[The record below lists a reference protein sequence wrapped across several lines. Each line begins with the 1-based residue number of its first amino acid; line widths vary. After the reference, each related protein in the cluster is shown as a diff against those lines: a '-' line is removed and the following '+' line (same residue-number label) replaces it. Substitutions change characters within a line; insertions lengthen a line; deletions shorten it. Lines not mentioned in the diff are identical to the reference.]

1 MTKVVV
7 LGAGIV
13 GLSTALMLAMQG
25 HEVTVLE
32 RDGDAVPGSPDDAW
46 QAWDR
51 RGIAQFRHPHILL
64 PGGRQIL
71 ESLLPDVQQ
80 ALLRS
85 HGTSFDVLAAMPP
98 FIEDRAPREGDERFI
113 TVTARRPVMEYAFAT
128 TAEENLDVRRGV
140 AVTELLTGA
149 QAAKG
154 VPHVTG
160 VRTSDGERL
169 AADLVIDAMGRRS
182 TTPGWLAAVGARP
195 PTEEAEDS
203 GFTYYS
209 RYFHSATGTVPAY
222 LTGALTP
229 FDSYSLLTLPGDAWT
244 WSVSIYI
251 SSRDQALKSLRQP
264 EKWAALVTACPL
276 HAHFLDGEPITDV
289 LAISGVVDRY
299 RRYVVDG
306 APVVTGIITVG
317 DSSCCTNPSLGRG
330 MTMGLMQAAGTVD
343 TVRDHLGDPV
353 ALAHAHDQMTQAQ
366 VNPWYRATVGFDR
379 ARLEQINASIEG
391 RPVPDGVGDEA
402 DVQRAFAVAMLYDAD
417 IFRAMMETVTM
428 LALPEE
434 VLARPG
440 LSDRIVATADGRDAM
455 TFPGP
460 SRDDLLRT
468 LA

>member
-1 MTKVVV
+1 M
-7 LGAGIV
+7 
-13 GLSTALMLAMQG
+13 AL
-25 HEVTVLE
+25 
-32 RDGDAVPGSPDDAW
+32 
-46 QAWDR
+46 
-51 RGIAQFRHPHILL
+51 
-64 PGGRQIL
+64 
-71 ESLLPDVQQ
+71 
-80 ALLRS
+80 
-85 HGTSFDVLAAMPP
+85 
-98 FIEDRAPREGDERFI
+98 
-113 TVTARRPVMEYAFAT
+113 
-128 TAEENLDVRRGV
+128 
-140 AVTELLTGA
+140 
-149 QAAKG
+149 
-154 VPHVTG
+154 
-160 VRTSDGERL
+160 
-169 AADLVIDAMGRRS
+169 
-182 TTPGWLAAVGARP
+182 
-195 PTEEAEDS
+195 
-203 GFTYYS
+203 
-209 RYFHSATGTVPAY
+209 GTVPAY

-229 FDSYSLLTLPGDAWT
+229 FDSYSLLTLPGDAGT
-244 WSVSIYI
+244 WLVSIYI

-306 APVVTGIITVG
+306 VPVVTGIITVG

-343 TVRDHLGDPV
+343 TVRDHLGDPLG
-353 ALAHAHDQMTQAQ
+353 LAHAHDRMTEAQ

-402 DVQRAFAVAMLYDAD
+402 DVRRAFAVAMLYDAD

-428 LALPEE
+428 LTLPEE

-440 LSDRIVATADGRDAM
+440 LSDRIVAAADGRDAM